1 MSNISTFRST
11 REQTRTAEGDTVTG
25 QAVKRVG
32 SDSDLPAMKRTGQ
45 PKSAGGV
52 NWGGELEAPG
62 RQGLGEAGRE
72 GLGEVSRERLEDLGR
87 QGLGEAGRVVGGGQ
101 AAAGVQEGS
110 GQAGGAVVQE
120 GLLRAGRGDSGLK
133 TVAQQ
138 NLAGRRHRSHQP
150 PYQFVGRYNNDTATV
165 CYLNGAINVLTS
177 SLLFNDTFFVIKS
190 GGPLINQL
198 HLICGSYPGQV
209 RQLYIQ
215 GVPLNWPPP
224 LNFLNKRSHVN
235 CSEIS
240 LSARGYKGPVKRD
253 TL

>member
-1 MSNISTFRST
+1 MIHFSTAEMSNISSFRST
-11 REQTRTAEGDTVTG
+11 REQTRTAVGDTVMG
-25 QAVKRVG
+25 QAGKRVG
-32 SDSDLPAMKRTGQ
+32 SDSDLPPMKRTGQ
-45 PKSAGGV
+45 PKSAGGGD
-52 NWGGELEAPG
+52 WGSELEVQG

-72 GLGEVSRERLEDLGR
+72 GLGEVGMDGLGEVGR
-87 QGLGEAGRVVGGGQ
+87 QGLGEAGREVGGRQ
-101 AAAGVQEGS
+101 AAAGVQEGLQEGS

-209 RQLYIQ
+209 RQLYT
-215 GVPLNWPPP
+215 G
-224 LNFLNKRSHVN
+224 
-235 CSEIS
+235 C
-240 LSARGYKGPVKRD
+240 PV
-253 TL
+253 